1 MTALPPSPSLSTG
14 GRRNI
19 ARIAT
24 AVILVAAAFALRGRY
39 FGIPHLHVDEQF
51 YLLVGD
57 RILNHGAIPYVDI
70 WDRKP
75 VGLFLL
81 YAGIRLLG
89 GDGIVQYQVVAT
101 LFAAATAILIA
112 GWSARFSGWVAAP
125 VARSEERRVGQECV
139 STCRSRGSP

>member
-1 MTALPPSPSLSTG
+1 MFRRPPESTSTDTLFPYPQLFRSRLVGVYLAAEKMTALPPSPSLSTG

-57 RILNHGAIPYVDI
+57 RILNHGAITYVD
-70 WDRKP
+70 
-75 VGLFLL
+75 L
-81 YAGIRLLG
+81 
-89 GDGIVQYQVVAT
+89 
-101 LFAAATAILIA
+101 
-112 GWSARFSGWVAAP
+112 
-125 VARSEERRVGQECV
+125 
-139 STCRSRGSP
+139 

>member
-57 RILNHGAIPYVDI
+57 RLLHHGANPYVDI
-70 WDRKP
+70 GDRKP
-75 VGLFLL
+75 VCLL
-81 YAGIRLLG
+81 LRFGRLRLLG
-89 GDGIVQYQVVAT
+89 SDGIVQYPG
-101 LFAAATAILIA
+101 AATP
-112 GWSARFSGWVAAP
+112 FH
-125 VARSEERRVGQECV
+125 
-139 STCRSRGSP
+139 

>member
-1 MTALPPSPSLSTG
+1 M
-14 GRRNI
+14 
-19 ARIAT
+19 RISDWSSD
-24 AVILVAAAFALRGRY
+24 VCSSDL
-39 FGIPHLHVDEQF
+39 
-51 YLLVGD
+51 GD

-112 GWSARFSGWVAAP
+112 GWSARFSGWVAAT
-125 VARSEERRVGQECV
+125 VAGLFYLEIGRAHV
-139 STCRSRGSP
+139 

>member
-1 MTALPPSPSLSTG
+1 M
-14 GRRNI
+14 
-19 ARIAT
+19 RISDWSSD
-24 AVILVAAAFALRGRY
+24 VCSSDL
-39 FGIPHLHVDEQF
+39 
-51 YLLVGD
+51 GD

-112 GWSARFSGWVAAP
+112 GWSARFSGWVAAT
-125 VARSEERRVGQECV
+125 VAGLFYLVLSHKFSGYGGEAEIFLNLLTTAAAW
-139 STCRSRGSP
+139 S

>member
-51 YLLVGD
+51 YLLVGA

-75 VGLFLL
+75 VSLFLL

-89 GDGIVQYQVVAT
+89 GVGLVQSLVVAT
-101 LFAAATAILIA
+101 LFAAAKAILIA
-112 GWSARFSGWVAAP
+112 GWMSRFP
-125 VARSEERRVGQECV
+125 VCV
-139 STCRSRGSP
+139 QATFPRLFFPVLPHN

>member
-1 MTALPPSPSLSTG
+1 MSGPPVVAGRPRGVDGGCRLELRRLVGVHLAAETMTALPPSPSLSTG

-57 RILNHGAIPYVDI
+57 RDLYQGAIHYYDLRVNTQGVRI
-70 WDRKP
+70 
-75 VGLFLL
+75 
-81 YAGIRLLG
+81 
-89 GDGIVQYQVVAT
+89 
-101 LFAAATAILIA
+101 
-112 GWSARFSGWVAAP
+112 
-125 VARSEERRVGQECV
+125 ERHE
-139 STCRSRGSP
+139 